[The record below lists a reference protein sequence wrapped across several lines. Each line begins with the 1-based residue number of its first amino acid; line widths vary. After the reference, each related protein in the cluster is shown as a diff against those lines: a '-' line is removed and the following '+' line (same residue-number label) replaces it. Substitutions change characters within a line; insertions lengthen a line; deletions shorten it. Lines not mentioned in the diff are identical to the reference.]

1 MTDALYTSR
10 ATLEKVGSLIRRAR
24 LSTGET
30 FEMGV
35 HGPIREFY
43 RLEPEREAP
52 LPVDYVVA
60 AAGG

>member
-1 MTDALYTSR
+1 MTDVLYTSR
-10 ATLEKVGSLIRRAR
+10 VSLERGGDLLRRAR
-24 LSTGET
+24 LSTGESI
-30 FEMGV
+30 EMGV
-35 HGPIREFY
+35 HGPIRAFY